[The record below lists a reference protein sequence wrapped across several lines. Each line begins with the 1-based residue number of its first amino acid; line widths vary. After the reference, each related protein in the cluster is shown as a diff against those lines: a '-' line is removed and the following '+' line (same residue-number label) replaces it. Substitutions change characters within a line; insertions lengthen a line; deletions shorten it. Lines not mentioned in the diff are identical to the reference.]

1 MNMCYNEFKVGCLHG
16 EKRLNKMYSHSR
28 TANYKTACYCRL
40 SRDDE
45 KDGMS
50 VSIETQMKILND
62 YCESNGYEI
71 VDFYCDDGYSGTNF
85 NRPEFQRMMKDVENG
100 IINMIIVKDLSR
112 FGRNHVKTSE
122 FIGDIFPKLNVRFV
136 AVGDNFDT
144 ASENSIENTFSM
156 WFKNMFNEFYPADI
170 SRKTRLAFKIKAQR
184 GEFIG
189 TYAPY
194 GYRKSAEDKH
204 VLEINEESA
213 LIVKD
218 IFEMVA
224 YMGYGYNKISHI
236 LAERKVLTPTA
247 YREKQNNKPCS
258 VNPYD
263 WNLTTIRKICENQ
276 VYLGHT
282 VNGKKQKISYKDKDV
297 IAVPENEWITVENT
311 HPAIITPDL
320 WESAQSK
327 LNSRKRVRKD
337 NKQNIFAGLV
347 KCDTCG
353 KALTITNVNKKS
365 AFACST
371 YKTKGKERCTVHFI
385 AYDDLY
391 DIVLNDLKSKLNVIS
406 QNDDIF
412 KKTVKQK
419 TESATDNTEHKKI
432 SSLEK
437 RIGELERKI
446 NCLYDDRADGTI
458 SKQRFVE
465 MYQKCESEQDELK
478 TQLDELQ
485 KKLSKEQ
492 SIQENESQL
501 VQLLKEYCT
510 DLQELNAELLNRLIE
525 KIVVGNKVKTENG
538 YTQTVKI
545 YYRFVGNI

>member
-1 MNMCYNEFKVGCLHG
+1 MCYNDFKVGCLQS
-16 EKRLNKMYSHSR
+16 EKRLHKMYSQSKV
-28 TANYKTACYCRL
+28 TNYKTACYCRL

-62 YCESNGYEI
+62 YCKANDYEI
-71 VDFYCDDGYSGTNF
+71 IDFYCDDGYSGTNF
-85 NRPEFQRMMKDVENG
+85 NRPAFQRMLKDVENG
-100 IINMIIVKDLSR
+100 KVNMIIVKDLSR

-122 FIGDIFPKLNVRFV
+122 YIGDIFPKLNVRFV
-136 AVGDNFDT
+136 AIGDNFDT
-144 ASENSIENTFSM
+144 DNENSIENTFSM

-170 SRKTRLAFKIKAQR
+170 SRKTRLAFKAKAQR

-194 GYRKSAEDKH
+194 GYKKSEKDKH
-204 VLEINEESA
+204 ILEIDDESA

-247 YREKQNNKPCS
+247 YREKQNNISCS

-263 WNLTTIRKICENQ
+263 WNLTTIRKICENR

-282 VNGKKQKISYKDKDV
+282 VNGKKQKRSYKDKDV
-297 IAVPENEWITVENT
+297 IIVPENEWITVENT
-311 HPAIITPDL
+311 HPAIIQPDL
-320 WESAQSK
+320 WELTQSK
-327 LNSRKRVRKD
+327 LNSRKRERKN
-337 NKQNIFAGLV
+337 NKQNIFAGLI

-353 KALTITNVNKKS
+353 KALTITTANNKA

-371 YKTKGKERCTVHFI
+371 YKTKGKENCTVHFI

-391 DIVLNDLKSKLNVIS
+391 EIVLNDLKSKLNVIS
-406 QNDDIF
+406 QNDDVF

-419 TESATDNTEHKKI
+419 TENNTDNTEHQKI
-432 SSLEK
+432 NSLEK
-437 RIGELERKI
+437 RISELERKI
-446 NCLYDDRADGTI
+446 NCLYDDRADGII

-465 MYQKCESEQDELK
+465 MYQKCESEQNELK
-478 TQLDELQ
+478 KQLDELN
-485 KKLSKEQ
+485 KKLTNKKSVQ
-492 SIQENESQL
+492 DNESQFI
-501 VQLLKEYCT
+501 QLLKEYCT
-510 DLQELNAELLNRLIE
+510 NLQELNAELLNRLIE
-525 KIVVGNKVKTENG
+525 KIVVGNKEKTENG

-545 YYRFVGNI
+545 YYRFVGNV